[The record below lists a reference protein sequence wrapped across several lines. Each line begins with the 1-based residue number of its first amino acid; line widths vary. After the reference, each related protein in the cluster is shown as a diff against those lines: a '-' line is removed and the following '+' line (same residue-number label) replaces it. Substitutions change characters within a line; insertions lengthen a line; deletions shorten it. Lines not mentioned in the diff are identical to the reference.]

1 MIKVDV
7 FRKNNSIYKFTVSG
21 HAGFAEEGSDIVCSA
36 VSILVIN
43 TINAIETFTGEKA
56 KAAADDENGG
66 FIDYCFADTKTGIA
80 NHDAQLLLETMV
92 MGLRDIENEY
102 NRYIKVND
110 KGGRTR

>member
-1 MIKVDV
+1 MIKVDIL
-7 FRKNNSIYKFTVSG
+7 RQEKYIYKFTVSG

-43 TINAIETFTGEKA
+43 TINAIEAFTGEKA
-56 KAAADDENGG
+56 KALADDQNGG
-66 FIDYCFADTKTGIA
+66 FIEYSFTDIKSGIK

-92 MGLRDIENEY
+92 MGLKDIGNEY

-110 KGGRTR
+110 EGGRM